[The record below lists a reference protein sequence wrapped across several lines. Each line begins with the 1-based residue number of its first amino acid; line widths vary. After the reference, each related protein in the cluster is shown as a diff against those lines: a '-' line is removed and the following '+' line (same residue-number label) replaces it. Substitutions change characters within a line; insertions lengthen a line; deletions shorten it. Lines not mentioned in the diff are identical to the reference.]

1 VIIKINCS
9 LAFTNNNKKSLHFF
23 TNNFFIK
30 SGSGWILRLYY
41 KVADDSPVMRDLC
54 ELACREPFF
63 DLCDVE
69 HNPRL
74 GNASVLYPILWRFL
88 PVIDVQVDLFLSRD
102 LDSRINPREVSNIRI
117 HRKVKVAYLY
127 PILRAKAVP
136 NLLKIFFFLIFNHN
150 HFKQKSI

>member
-1 VIIKINCS
+1 MRKSPNSQKIFSDNKNKLQS
-9 LAFTNNNKKSLHFF
+9 NNNKKSLHFF
-23 TNNFFIK
+23 TNNFFLK

-117 HRKVKVAYLY
+117 HRQKWHTYTRFY
-127 PILRAKAVP
+127 E
-136 NLLKIFFFLIFNHN
+136 LKLSQIC
-150 HFKQKSI
+150 